1 MKKLLAVLVLT
12 FLMEHSAYALIGF
25 EEVNNALEE
34 CTVDL
39 KPAVTATYDIG
50 SATKVWKNLYVGGI
64 VPSGNITMAT
74 GTWIGLG
81 AAKGRLIFTDA
92 ATDWLSFSTCNV
104 SITNTG
110 TSGAVLE
117 EVIVHNTFTGGSGT
131 GAAIRFDLTEAAGA
145 TVDAGLISCFSENA
159 MTTTSTTQ
167 DTTIAFSTS
176 LNGTVAPKVT
186 ILSNG
191 YTGIGTETPATNLHL
206 WGANSGTTVDANT
219 VNFLTIE
226 STNLSGINIWND
238 ATGIGDIIFGDTN
251 VAVQSGI
258 TYSHATDKLSLQST
272 GWQAALTII
281 SGGDTGIGT
290 MSPSALLDI
299 EKAGTVT
306 ATVDFL
312 EITNTA
318 NAASMTATG
327 TGILWNQWYYDGTT
341 PAVADSGRIAVITEG
356 NWDSTVGNQD
366 SAMLFMTALN
376 GTVAEGWRINS
387 GGNLVY
393 GWASLPV
400 ITQSQATSIILA
412 TGTPRLSFFDTDAAS
427 DEKAWDL
434 LFDAGIFKFRAV
446 NDVADQA
453 NTFFRVDRTG
463 YVLDGICIGADVAA
477 SAYLDIQQA
486 GTATATTDLLEL
498 TNSGNAASMT
508 ATGTGIL
515 FNQWAYDASTPAVT
529 DSGRISV
536 LTEGNWTTADAN
548 TQDSKMS
555 FQTALNG
562 TVAEKA
568 YIASSGAFW
577 VVSAG
582 DSYFTLGQDATHYSQ
597 FIHRDADDTLDLI
610 VTSPASASTVF
621 TLTQHGG
628 VIYPPTAVQ
637 TIVAATGITAAML
650 SRNVL
655 VQGSAGNID
664 ITANPQIAAG
674 AHGQIVT
681 FIGQH
686 NTNTVQFDTGT
697 GLTLEGGSACILGL
711 GDTLTLI
718 MDTGL
723 SLWCEQSRSNN
734 N

>member
-1 MKKLLAVLVLT
+1 MANRITLVDGS
-12 FLMEHSAYALIGF
+12 FNAIG
-25 EEVNNALEE
+25 
-34 CTVDL
+34 T
-39 KPAVTATYDIG
+39 
-50 SATKVWKNLYVGGI
+50 
-64 VPSGNITMAT
+64 SGNPLIVNISGSSGDIVMAD
-74 GTWIGLG
+74 GVWIGLS
-81 AAKGRLIFTDA
+81 ATAGRLVFNDA
-92 ATDWLSFSTCNV
+92 TPDLLDFQDCRIAVTQA
-104 SITNTG
+104 G
-110 TSGAVLE
+110 TSGAISNFITLTNEVATVANGGSGIAWYLRASDGNDYDAGLISVASDASTWTATGTSQDSFMDLYACLNGTVEAKFRIKSTTGSRLE
-117 EVIVHNTFTGGSGT
+117 FSSDPGSYIEHDGTSMKFRNNTAGNNYWQVGAGGNFSIDDGSTPMVTLNAGTGLSLALTGTTGTVKDEFIIRNKFAGGSGT

-145 TVDAGLISCFSENA
+145 VVDSGLISVLSENA
-159 MTTTSTTQ
+159 MTITAATQ
-167 DTTIAFSTS
+167 DTQMLFATS
-176 LNGTVAPKVT
+176 LNGTLATKLWLTSEGYFGVGADPGGYDFWVT
-186 ILSNG
+186 GKAKIENTGATSGSHALVLKGVGLGVVQIALEDDSGEVCGSWQASTSSSAISSVYTQTYLSSGANINFQALTSVRIFNNSITTFTATG
-191 YTGIGTETPATNLHL
+191 LNLVGIGTE
-206 WGANSGTTVDANT
+206 V
-219 VNFLTIE
+219 
-226 STNLSGINIWND
+226 
-238 ATGIGDIIFGDTN
+238 
-251 VAVQSGI
+251 
-258 TYSHATDKLSLQST
+258 
-272 GWQAALTII
+272 
-281 SGGDTGIGT
+281 
-290 MSPSALLDI
+290 PSAKLDV
-299 EKAGTVT
+299 EQAGTV
-306 ATVDFL
+306 
-312 EITNTA
+312 
-318 NAASMTATG
+318 
-327 TGILWNQWYYDGTT
+327 
-341 PAVADSGRIAVITEG
+341 
-356 NWDSTVGNQD
+356 
-366 SAMLFMTALN
+366 
-376 GTVAEGWRINS
+376 
-387 GGNLVY
+387 
-393 GWASLPV
+393 
-400 ITQSQATSIILA
+400 
-412 TGTPRLSFFDTDAAS
+412 
-427 DEKAWDL
+427 
-434 LFDAGIFKFRAV
+434 
-446 NDVADQA
+446 
-453 NTFFRVDRTG
+453 
-463 YVLDGICIGADVAA
+463 
-477 SAYLDIQQA
+477 
-486 GTATATTDLLEL
+486 TATTDLLEL

-508 ATGTGIL
+508 STGTGIL

-697 GLTLEGGSACILGL
+697 GLTLEGGASCTLGL